1 MKSERSTYNNKEC
14 FFCGR
19 TDGLERHHAFF
30 GNKNRNNSETYAD
43 CCCFWL
49 CHEHHQGN
57 NGVHRNREMADALRQ
72 VAEMKFLETHSFQE
86 WMEIFGK
93 NYLETIS

>member
-1 MKSERSTYNNKEC
+1 MKSERLTFNEKEC
-14 FFCGR
+14 WFCGR

-30 GNKNRNNSETYAD
+30 GKNRQNSEKYAD

-49 CHEHHQGN
+49 CREHHQGN
-57 NGVHRNREMADALRQ
+57 TGVHRNREMADSLRQ
-72 VAEMKFLETHSFQE
+72 LAEMKFLETHDLHE

-93 NYLETIS
+93 NYLNTVN